1 MTIPRSSK
9 ENSSSSTTSSEFVK
23 VSSPIPVSSHKKF
36 DDRHRRSLRR
46 SSRFEKQ
53 SIRLR
58 RGKSSI
64 ILNLLSKRTQS
75 EDGQDENDD
84 VDDDINPRRKRIR
97 KQLISGDNDQV
108 MLMCNSSDTSS
119 PSYSFF
125 TNQSSFDLFYD
136 TTDIDSISADSTS
149 FFLSVDG
156 SKINPIEDACLVL
169 HESSE
174 NLVLQGKEGA
184 TSTDKDEIVVWLVN
198 SPKSSTNDL
207 VQVGSSSDDILSHVL
222 NSNETLSKTANDIQE
237 VDTDGPLFWPSE
249 RKLDWSSS
257 DKWDLIVISPRKNGD
272 IVISSPRK
280 NGEIVISPHKNGEI
294 VISPRANGKIVITPR
309 KNGDLVITPRRNGG
323 KPQGTSGLARSNS
336 SVRFSFNK
344 RKTEVKVD
352 EPKKKI
358 LSRSKS
364 EVSAAQLEGKTKAEN
379 KMKSKLLEI
388 INENNPFF
396 GGLLEESDCIV
407 PSNDFSIEKLVGL
420 DEFDGHEGVEGNNG
434 NKGDY
439 FFLDVTTNGLSRSKS
454 NILKYSRSSSQK
466 VRSERKRSR
475 GT

>member
-9 ENSSSSTTSSEFVK
+9 ENSSSSTTTSTEFVK

-36 DDRHRRSLRR
+36 DERHPRSLRR
-46 SSRFEKQ
+46 SS
-53 SIRLR
+53 S
-58 RGKSSI
+58 
-64 ILNLLSKRTQS
+64 
-75 EDGQDENDD
+75 
-84 VDDDINPRRKRIR
+84 
-97 KQLISGDNDQV
+97 
-108 MLMCNSSDTSS
+108 
-119 PSYSFF
+119 
-125 TNQSSFDLFYD
+125 
-136 TTDIDSISADSTS
+136 DIDSISADSTS

-184 TSTDKDEIVVWLVN
+184 STDKDEIVVWLVN

-207 VQVGSSSDDILSHVL
+207 VQVGNSNDILSHVL
-222 NSNETLSKTANDIQE
+222 NSNEKLSKTANDIHE

-257 DKWDLIVISPRKNGD
+257 DKWDLIVLSPRKNGD

-280 NGEIVISPHKNGEI
+280 NSEIVISPHKNGEI
-294 VISPRANGKIVITPR
+294 VISPQANGKIVITPR

-323 KPQGTSGLARSNS
+323 KVQGTSGLARSNS
-336 SVRFSFNK
+336 SVRFSFKK

-396 GGLLEESDCIV
+396 GGLSEESDCIV
-407 PSNDFSIEKLVGL
+407 PSNDVSIEKLIGL
-420 DEFDGHEGVEGNNG
+420 DEFDGHQGVEGDNG
-434 NKGDY
+434 SKGDY